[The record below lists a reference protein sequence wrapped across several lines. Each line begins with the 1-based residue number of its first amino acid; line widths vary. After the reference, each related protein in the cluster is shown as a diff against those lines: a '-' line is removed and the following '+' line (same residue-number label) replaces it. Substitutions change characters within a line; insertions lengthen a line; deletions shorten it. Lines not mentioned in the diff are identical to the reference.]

1 MDFQQKSKESVQP
14 QEQEEAVTAP
24 PTVPTV
30 AGVGPT
36 SSPRQVDSLPSQ
48 VEPGTGCFRVCFK

>member
-14 QEQEEAVTAP
+14 QEQEEAVTTP
-24 PTVPTV
+24 PTALAI
-30 AGVGPT
+30 AGVAPT

-48 VEPGTGCFRVCFK
+48 IELGT